1 MSKAARRLEHR
12 RARRADDGSMTVVV
26 VASLGVIGLALVAAL
41 AVTSAVIAAHR
52 ARASADLGA
61 LAGAIEVARGAD
73 PAVACVRSAQ
83 VVRRNAAT
91 MSGCRVE
98 PDGSVVVVVSASV
111 SWTLP
116 AAGPLTA
123 KARARAG
130 PSP

>member
-1 MSKAARRLEHR
+1 
-12 RARRADDGSMTVVV
+12 MTVVV
-26 VASLGVIGLALVAAL
+26 VASLGVVSLALVAAL
-41 AVTSAVIAAHR
+41 AVTGAVSATHR

-61 LAGAIEVARGAD
+61 LAGAIEVAHGAD
-73 PAVACVRSAQ
+73 PARACLRSSE
-83 VVRRNAAT
+83 VVGRNAAA

-111 SWTLP
+111 GWTLP
-116 AAGPLTA
+116 GTGPLTA

>member
-1 MSKAARRLEHR
+1 
-12 RARRADDGSMTVVV
+12 MTVVI
-26 VASLGVIGLALVAAL
+26 VASLGVVGLALVAAM
-41 AVTSAVIAAHR
+41 AVTSAVAASHR

-61 LAGAIEVARGAD
+61 LAGAIAVARGAD
-73 PAVACVRSAQ
+73 PARACLRSAE

-98 PDGSVVVVVSASV
+98 PDGSVAVVVSASV
-111 SWTLP
+111 SWRMP
-116 AAGPLTA
+116 GAGPLTA